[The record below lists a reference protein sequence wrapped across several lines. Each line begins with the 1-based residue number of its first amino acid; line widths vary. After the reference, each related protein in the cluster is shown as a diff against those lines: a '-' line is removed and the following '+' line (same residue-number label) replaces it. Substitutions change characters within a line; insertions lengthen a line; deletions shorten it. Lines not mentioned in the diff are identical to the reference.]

1 MSTIL
6 QASPEVSKLLARLD
20 GAKRS
25 GAGWRARCPNGDHH
39 NATLSITASRDGGP
53 PLLHCFAGCGY
64 AEIMAAIEARQ
75 RRGSRATARRPR
87 RRSRRR
93 DPVNLAIPHIT
104 LAALAEARNLPIEF
118 LRSLG
123 LRDLPFKTGIEI
135 PYRDEQGNLL
145 LLKRRHY
152 LTLTDDEQRAGLVKF
167 RWPWGKPSMVYG
179 LHLLKLARRAKR
191 LVLVEGE
198 SDCWTLW
205 LHGIPALGIPGA
217 DVVRVLE
224 AQHLRG
230 IKKLLVVQETGKGG
244 VHFKSNLAKQLRAI
258 GFKGDA
264 SVFEMAP
271 TGAKDVSD
279 LYLLHPP
286 KNFKG
291 WFSTWLK

>member
-1 MSTIL
+1 MSSTIL
-6 QASPEVSKLLARLD
+6 NPTSEIANLLKRLD

-53 PLLHCFAGCGY
+53 PLLHCFAGCSY
-64 AEIMAAIEARQ
+64 SQIIAAIED
-75 RRGSRATARRPR
+75 RRRTPAKRSPR
-87 RRSRRR
+87 RSTWAPK
-93 DPVNLAIPHIT
+93 PVAKPRIT
-104 LAALAEARNLPIEF
+104 VAALAEARKLPIEF

-145 LLKRRHY
+145 LLKRRLY
-152 LTLTDDEQRAGLVKF
+152 LDLTDDEERAGLVKF
-167 RWPWGKPSMVYG
+167 RWPWGKPSMAYG
-179 LHLLKLARRAKR
+179 LQFLKLARRTKR

-198 SDCWTLW
+198 SDCWTMW
-205 LHGIPALGIPGA
+205 LHGIPAFGVPGA
-217 DVVRVLE
+217 DAVRVLE

-230 IKKLLVVQETGKGG
+230 IKKLLVVQEIGKGG
-244 VHFKSNLAKQLRAI
+244 AHFKSNLAKQLRAI

-291 WFSTWLK
+291 WFSRWLK